1 MHSFGQLLTLFQVA
15 YMSHTLA
22 YKINLDA
29 FYFGELESENV
40 LVHVDPAVIKAMA
53 AFVFIAI
60 FKDIL
65 VGAYMH
71 LLYEGTGN
79 DYYNHG
85 NHVRKSSI
93 VKMIVPHQLP
103 VKPCIK
109 LEKL

>member
-1 MHSFGQLLTLFQVA
+1 MHSFGQLLTLFQVVCTVQKLVLRDFTA
-15 YMSHTLA
+15 CISH
-22 YKINLDA
+22 ILDA

-79 DYYNHG
+79 DYYHIRPIYKISMTLIATPT
-85 NHVRKSSI
+85 H
-93 VKMIVPHQLP
+93 
-103 VKPCIK
+103 
-109 LEKL
+109 